1 MKNIDTKKSLG
12 IMIWYDN
19 EKGFGVLQNI
29 NDHKE
34 FFIHQSKVWNRYKT
48 IFKEED
54 LVIFTPDFDQKRNR
68 DIAINIRHIN
78 NHTDLK
84 WVITTWIKEEY
95 ITDIHIEKIL
105 IDYLR
110 FFSKDNGECF
120 CDENNRLIDIFSSI
134 SKKEIELK
142 KLYFLYKKAIDSVF
156 DQQKSTR
163 LSEMTDLI
171 MMEKIPSDLYS
182 IILETAKTSYICLVL
197 AHISVEVTET
207 AINKAVEISK
217 NICDLLD
224 ELIRFTKDI
233 NEQDVKESLDND
245 KSLITDEDFWNRIN
259 GENIISATI
268 KHLYNYVNLIEIKTL
283 IKQGY
288 ICNIDNSI
296 LISSRPDIFVELK
309 VYAYNEC
316 LVDEIDVQFITD
328 NIDKF
333 SAHNLVIIEQYYELP
348 DDLFSN
354 VVLCYIRNLLSQKGS
369 SSSYDEITIFAG
381 EIPDVYKLITNNH
394 EYLSENAE
402 KEYQE
407 LLLSLYKA
415 SLVHEID
422 ENFIIYY
429 IKRFNISEI
438 SSILCCKQVK
448 ISQSDYP

>member
-1 MKNIDTKKSLG
+1 M
-12 IMIWYDN
+12 
-19 EKGFGVLQNI
+19 
-29 NDHKE
+29 
-34 FFIHQSKVWNRYKT
+34 
-48 IFKEED
+48 
-54 LVIFTPDFDQKRNR
+54 
-68 DIAINIRHIN
+68 
-78 NHTDLK
+78 
-84 WVITTWIKEEY
+84 
-95 ITDIHIEKIL
+95 
-105 IDYLR
+105 
-110 FFSKDNGECF
+110 
-120 CDENNRLIDIFSSI
+120 
-134 SKKEIELK
+134 
-142 KLYFLYKKAIDSVF
+142 
-156 DQQKSTR
+156 
-163 LSEMTDLI
+163 
-171 MMEKIPSDLYS
+171 YS